1 MEKPF
6 VYGMSV
12 EGENFTDRI
21 RETARLKKDLENG
34 MNVILVSSRRMG

>member
-1 MEKPF
+1 MGRPF

-12 EGENFTDRI
+12 DGDNFTDRI

-34 MNVILVSSRRMG
+34 MNVILM